1 MIMEQESCADIANN
15 TADFWSRA
23 MALLIDWTLLFFF
36 CLGLIVFAGK
46 FFVLMAQGE
55 PLVFLAGLVVFLFL
69 LPAVF
74 FFIVSLYFIVL
85 HSWGGKT
92 LGKIFMGIRVESC
105 QGEGLSSGVSFLRLV
120 GYLLSALPVG
130 AGFLWAVLDRD
141 HAAWHD
147 KLTGSRV
154 VYD

>member
-1 MIMEQESCADIANN
+1 MDTEQDITND

-46 FFVLMAQGE
+46 LFFLMALGDPE
-55 PLVFLAGLVVFLFL
+55 IFLIGLVVFLL
-69 LPAVF
+69 LFPAVVF
-74 FFIVSLYFIVL
+74 FMISLYFIVL

-92 LGKIFMGIRVESC
+92 LGKIFMGIRVESS
-105 QGEGLSSGVSFLRLV
+105 QGEGLPVGVSFLRLV

-130 AGFLWAVLDRD
+130 AGFLWSVLDKD
-141 HAAWHD
+141 HATWHD
-147 KLTGSRV
+147 KLAGSRV

>member
-1 MIMEQESCADIANN
+1 MEQESCADITNDS
-15 TADFWSRA
+15 ADFGSRA

-36 CLGLIVFAGK
+36 CLGLIVCAGNL
-46 FFVLMAQGE
+46 FFLMAQAD
-55 PLVFLAGLVVFLFL
+55 PLFFLVGLVVFLFL

-74 FFIVSLYFIVL
+74 FLIVSLYFIVL

-92 LGKIFMGIRVESC
+92 LGKIFMGIRVESS
-105 QGEGLSSGVSFLRLV
+105 QGEGLSVGVSFLRLV

-130 AGFLWAVLDRD
+130 AGFLWSVLDRD
-141 HAAWHD
+141 HATWHD
-147 KLTGSRV
+147 KLAGSRV

>member
-1 MIMEQESCADIANN
+1 
-15 TADFWSRA
+15 

-36 CLGLIVFAGK
+36 CLGLIIFAGK
-46 FFVLMAQGE
+46 LFFLMAQGD
-55 PLVFLAGLVVFLFL
+55 PVVFLSGLVVFLFL

-85 HSWGGKT
+85 HSWSGKT
-92 LGKIFMGIRVESC
+92 LGKIFMGIRVESS
-105 QGEGLSSGVSFLRLV
+105 QGGGLSVGVSFLRLV
-120 GYLLSALPVG
+120 GYLLSAVPVG

-147 KLTGSRV
+147 KLAGSRV

>member
-1 MIMEQESCADIANN
+1 
-15 TADFWSRA
+15 

-46 FFVLMAQGE
+46 LFFLMALGDPE
-55 PLVFLAGLVVFLFL
+55 VFLMGLVVFLL
-69 LPAVF
+69 LFPAVVF
-74 FFIVSLYFIVL
+74 FMISLYFIVL

-92 LGKIFMGIRVESC
+92 LGKIFMGIRVESS
-105 QGEGLSSGVSFLRLV
+105 QGEDLPVGVSFLRLV

-130 AGFLWAVLDRD
+130 AGFLWSVLDKD
-141 HAAWHD
+141 HATWHD
-147 KLTGSRV
+147 KLDGSRV

>member
-1 MIMEQESCADIANN
+1 
-15 TADFWSRA
+15 

-36 CLGLIVFAGK
+36 CLGLIIFAGNL
-46 FFVLMAQGE
+46 FFLMAQGD
-55 PLVFLAGLVVFLFL
+55 PLVFLSGLVVFLFL

-92 LGKIFMGIRVESC
+92 LGKIFMGIRVESS
-105 QGEGLSSGVSFLRLV
+105 QGEGLSVGVSFLRLV
-120 GYLLSALPVG
+120 GYLLSAVPVG

-141 HAAWHD
+141 HATWHD
-147 KLTGSRV
+147 KLAGSRV

>member
-1 MIMEQESCADIANN
+1 MEQKSSTDITND

-46 FFVLMAQGE
+46 LFFLMALGDPE
-55 PLVFLAGLVVFLFL
+55 IFLIGLVVFLL
-69 LPAVF
+69 LFPAVVF
-74 FFIVSLYFIVL
+74 FMISLYFIVL

-92 LGKIFMGIRVESC
+92 LGKIFMGIRVESS
-105 QGEGLSSGVSFLRLV
+105 QGEDLPVGVSFLRLV

-130 AGFLWAVLDRD
+130 AGFLWSVLDKD
-141 HAAWHD
+141 HATWHD
-147 KLTGSRV
+147 KLAGSRV